1 VTLSE
6 SELGRM
12 GIWDK
17 VLTAG
22 LNTGKDI
29 DTAIE
34 HAEKAVRAFEAR
46 FHKTVE
52 SVNGTDLPT
61 A

>member
-1 VTLSE
+1 
-6 SELGRM
+6 M